1 MRVTWGCRQ
10 KMLPHRINIKY
21 FVENPAA
28 VDMARFTSLFHR
40 WIQNHIVEGL
50 LIDVADY
57 KHVHK
62 GPGIILIGHEGDYA
76 MDVGGG
82 RPGLLY
88 TRKREM
94 NGDLPYQLRTVFH
107 LALTACHLLEAE
119 PCLEGQIT
127 FLTGEAEL
135 TFLDRLRTPNEPAT
149 FDALHESVRGVVGE
163 LYGDLDIGLESINE
177 DPGQCFAIRI
187 TTLCAPDLATLIGR
201 LET

>member
-1 MRVTWGCRQ
+1 
-10 KMLPHRINIKY
+10 MLPHRINLKY
-21 FVENPAA
+21 FVEDPEA